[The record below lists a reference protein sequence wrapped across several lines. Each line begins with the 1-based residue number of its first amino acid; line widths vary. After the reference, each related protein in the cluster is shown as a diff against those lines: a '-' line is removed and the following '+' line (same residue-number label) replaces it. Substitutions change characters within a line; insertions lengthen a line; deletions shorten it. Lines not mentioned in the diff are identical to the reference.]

1 MFRKTV
7 WESSLP
13 QRQCLEALQRALEGP
28 HDWEDVRGAAYG
40 NRFRLKVL
48 TRPRFWRRGRLQY
61 TLYGA
66 ITEDGNGRTR
76 ITARRFCGCTD
87 PVTFLLLYSLILLM
101 LCIRPELQNLR
112 ELPFRVGL
120 ALLCCVL
127 AAGADAAGYLF
138 RMEESDRL
146 RTALDNFLRDVLS
159 ARETDP

>member
-40 NRFRLKVL
+40 NCFRLKVL

-76 ITARRFCGCTD
+76 ITARR
-87 PVTFLLLYSLILLM
+87 LILLM

-112 ELPFRVGL
+112 ELPFRAGL